1 MKVIDLVEP
10 ACLGIAG
17 LIAFAPLCSTLD
29 RLDWDSTSDLGTPA
43 RWWYEI

>member
-29 RLDWDSTSDLGTPA
+29 RLD
-43 RWWYEI
+43 